1 MCIRAGSKEIPNLRI
16 QRNAEH
22 GRQTAVRGVVLEHLA
37 ARTNISERVI
47 LIPHGSRRCALGDS
61 QHQSIR
67 QLAAQLCAFQI
78 REAVHQ
84 IGQYA
89 VFVPQIEI
97 IALLN
102 IHTGDQLLRAV
113 LLGTFH

>member
-37 ARTNISERVI
+37 ARTDISERVI

-67 QLAAQLCAFQI
+67 QLAAQLCTFQI

-84 IGQYA
+84 IG
-89 VFVPQIEI
+89 
-97 IALLN
+97 
-102 IHTGDQLLRAV
+102 
-113 LLGTFH
+113 